1 MGESILEGLVS
12 AAEEDK
18 EGNPANLADAIF
30 ENGRVIAGALRLLG
44 NADAATPL
52 GALEAHGLAVKE
64 AGERIGN
71 GLESIAE
78 ALADLAA
85 AIREQRAAGRGA
97 D

>member
-12 AAEEDK
+12 ATEEDE
-18 EGNPANLADAIF
+18 EGNPANVVDALF
-30 ENGRVIAGALRLLG
+30 ENGRLIAKALRLLG

-52 GALEAHGLAVKE
+52 GALEAHGMAVEK

-85 AIREQRAAGRGA
+85 AIREQRAPA
-97 D
+97 